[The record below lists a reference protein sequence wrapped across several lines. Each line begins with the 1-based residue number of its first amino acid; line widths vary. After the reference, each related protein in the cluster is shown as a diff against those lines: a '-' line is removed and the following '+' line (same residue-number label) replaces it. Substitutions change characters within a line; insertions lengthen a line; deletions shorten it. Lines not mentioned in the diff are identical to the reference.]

1 MSLYIHETVNE
12 TGARQVRDKCLEST
26 KRARQD
32 STPLKVCCCL
42 TRNLGAWCVRQV
54 FEVKW

>member
-42 TRNLGAWCVRQV
+42 TRNLAHGV
-54 FEVKW
+54 